1 MPAQQL
7 LLRGFILAC
16 LAKGAQLSDTEQ
28 NRKIESNTTRI
39 GVLET
44 NQALTGQKVDDLRTA
59 FDTGMIS
66 LKTDL
71 KDRDDKFLEARK
83 QEREDTAIEKKLE
96 REEARWFWGKVFG
109 IVGSVITLASAGGA
123 TAWYAM
129 DDNPHK
135 ERAELAAPVAAPVA
149 EPEVMP

>member
-1 MPAQQL
+1 M
-7 LLRGFILAC
+7 
-16 LAKGAQLSDTEQ
+16 SDVDTEQ
-28 NRKIESNTTRI
+28 NRKIDSNTTRI

-44 NQALTGQKVDDLRTA
+44 NQALTGQKVDDLKDA
-59 FDTGMIS
+59 FTTGMIG

-83 QEREDTAIEKKLE
+83 QERDDTAVEKKLE

-129 DDNPHK
+129 DDNQHNT
-135 ERAELAAPVAAPVA
+135 ERVEHAAPAPVA
-149 EPEVMP
+149 EPEVRP